1 MGDDKEARR
10 AGWSSTL
17 GELVAAKPGV
27 VVAALR
33 EFVADAS
40 VEQVAAW
47 DRSVEILQVDGR
59 QVLSADLTTTGHGTV
74 LEYLLPRE
82 GGRRPDV
89 ILLQDAAVLVIE
101 YKNKERIHVGDIDQ
115 VAAYARDLREYH
127 SACHGLPV
135 IPILLHLGTGPRL
148 QTAGVTITT
157 PGDLAGLVC
166 GLAREHVHTPPKVV
180 LAEWLKGRYEPLPGI
195 VDAARLLFRRLPL
208 PFIRRARSLG
218 IPETVNYVLDVFERA
233 RRDGRNHLVL
243 LTGVPG
249 AGKTLVG
256 LQVVHSDR
264 LQASLGPAEQN
275 CNPAAFL
282 SGNGPLVAVLQDA
295 LHSKAFVQDMH
306 RFIREYAIER
316 TDICP
321 AERLLIFDEAQ
332 RAWTA
337 GKVEDFYRKR
347 NLAVKR
353 SEPEMLVSVADR
365 IRGGCVILGLIGS
378 GQEIHT
384 GEECGIEGWLTAIEG
399 SGRRGDW
406 QIHSPPA
413 LIGPGF
419 CPTVPREEEVRLN
432 LDTTIRSH
440 AAEHLHTW
448 VNGML
453 DTPGRPEAELAS
465 IGASL
470 LENAFP
476 ILLTRDLDWAK
487 EYARARFAGERLRRF
502 GLLASSKAKNLNDC
516 GVDNRYD
523 RFFATAK
530 WFNADPED
538 PASCCQLLKPAQE
551 FHCQGLEL
559 DLPIV
564 CWGDDFWWDEGVD
577 GRGKEWR
584 MRKPRANPLVRD
596 PYAFRKN
603 TYRVLLTRGREGL
616 VIFVPRGS
624 AIMDATAA
632 RLERCGAQTIEARRE
647 GARRVA

>member
-1 MGDDKEARR
+1 MNGESLVQR
-10 AGWSSTL
+10 AGWVSTL
-17 GELVAAKPGV
+17 GELVAARPDI

-33 EFVADAS
+33 TFVADAS
-40 VEQVAAW
+40 GEQVTAW
-47 DRSVEILQVDGR
+47 DRSVEILQADGR
-59 QVLSADLTTTGHGTV
+59 QVLSVDASTTAHGTV
-74 LEYLLPRE
+74 LEYLMPRE

-101 YKNKERIHVGDIDQ
+101 FKNKDRVHVGDIDQ

-127 SACHGLPV
+127 SECHGLPV

-148 QTAGVTITT
+148 QTAGVTVTK
-157 PGDLAGLVC
+157 PGDLAALV
-166 GLAREHVHTPPKVV
+166 GELARKYARTPPKVAV
-180 LAEWLKGRYEPLPGI
+180 ADWLKGRYEPLPGI

-264 LQASLGPAEQN
+264 LQASLGATEQN

-347 NLAVKR
+347 NLVVRR

-365 IRGGCVILGLIGS
+365 ISGGCVILGLIGA

-384 GEECGIEGWLTAIEG
+384 GEECGIDGWLTAIEG
-399 SGRRGDW
+399 SVRRGDW
-406 QIHSPPA
+406 QIHAPPA
-413 LIGPGF
+413 LIDGGA
-419 CPTVPREEEVRLN
+419 CADVPREEEGRLN
-432 LDTTIRSH
+432 LDTTVRSH
-440 AAEHLHTW
+440 AAEELHTW

-453 DTPGRPEAELAS
+453 DSPDKPEAELAA
-465 IGASL
+465 IGTSL
-470 LENAFP
+470 LEKAFP
-476 ILLTRDLDWAK
+476 ILLTRDLEWAK
-487 EYARARFAGERLRRF
+487 EYARARFAGERFRRF
-502 GLLASSKAKNLNDC
+502 GLLASSKAKNLDAF
-516 GVDNRYD
+516 GVDTRYD
-523 RFFATAK
+523 KFFPTAK
-530 WFNADPED
+530 WFNAEPED
-538 PASCCQLLKPAQE
+538 PASCCQLIKPAQE

-564 CWGDDFWWDEGVD
+564 CWGDDFWWEEGAD

-616 VIFVPRGS
+616 VVFVPPGS
-624 AIMDATAA
+624 PAMDATAA
-632 RLERCGAQTIEARRE
+632 RLERCGAQTIEVRRE
-647 GARRVA
+647 NARRVA